1 MIDNFLITDRLYTIE
16 DFRKFPQL
24 AKSTKPPKPNGLMPR
39 TVAGALQDMRPGN
52 THFNALTVSKALVEQ
67 GVGLEEVRAV
77 LDAKMD
83 DKEDMEKI
91 LTSTVKRYG
100 KQLNKPRP
108 VYPYNAMGVFTDVC
122 KAFSAATQVPIEGVF
137 PAVLVSASACVAH
150 LKDAENIMGSA
161 RPLSLYTCIV
171 MDSGGRKSSLFEKVM
186 KGIDRWEEQ
195 RNISYQSDL
204 RKYEFDLHDYNSQ
217 KDSLKKKIAKEGIT
231 SQSGAYG
238 DFLEISEP
246 QPPKT
251 PTLRISGDFSVAA
264 LGKATQHGRGSYLIA
279 EDEGSQF
286 FHGLSMDTKTIRHTW
301 GVLNI
306 YWDGKRPSDVR
317 ITRDGISSG
326 KARIN
331 MMVGSQPCIF
341 DPVIRNEGNKGQGV
355 TARLLIEVPFDN
367 RGTRLYEP
375 EKVTEKHKIHMESFW
390 QHQVHCLSYPPKMND
405 GEFAPDKLPLSD
417 YAKKILVDFYN
428 ETEQTLLNENKDY
441 GGEVAKIA
449 DIATRIGAVMSL
461 WANPEC
467 DEIKADHIRNA
478 CQLAQ
483 YYLDMNIWAQE
494 NGVDP
499 DRNREIANRIVGWFG
514 NEPFYTAKLAKYMH
528 KPVDEAKEVLNTLVE
543 EDIIIILEENTIIDG
558 SPRKECWQVSQ

>member
-1 MIDNFLITDRLYTIE
+1 MTDNFLITDRLYTLE
-16 DFRKFPQL
+16 DFKKFPQL

-67 GVGLEEVRAV
+67 GLGVQEVRAV
-77 LDAKMD
+77 LDSKMD

-91 LTSTVKRYG
+91 LSSTVKKYG
-100 KQLNKPRP
+100 KQPNKPRP
-108 VYPYNAMGVFTDVC
+108 VFPYNAMGVFTDVC
-122 KAFSAATQVPIEGVF
+122 EAFAADTQVPIEGVF

-161 RPLSLYTCIV
+161 RPISLYTSIV
-171 MDSGGRKSSLFEKVM
+171 MPSGMRKTKLFEKVM
-186 KGIDRWEEQ
+186 VGIDRWEKQ
-195 RNISYQSDL
+195 ILDRYKSDL
-204 RKYEFDLHDYNSQ
+204 KQYEFEQHDYNSRM
-217 KDSLKKKIAKEGIT
+217 DALKKKISKEGIA
-231 SQSGAYG
+231 SQSGAFA
-238 DFLEISEP
+238 DFLETEEP
-246 QPPKT
+246 QPPKA

-264 LGKATQHGRGSYLIA
+264 LGKATQYGRGSYLIA

-286 FHGLSMDTKTIRHTW
+286 FHGLSMDAKTLRHTW

-317 ITRDGISSG
+317 ATRDGIAG
-326 KARIN
+326 GEARIN
-331 MMVGSQPCIF
+331 MMVGSQPNIF

-355 TARLLIEVPFDN
+355 TARLLIEVPPDN
-367 RGTRLYEP
+367 RGTRIFDP
-375 EKVTEKHKIHMESFW
+375 DRVTKKHKIYMESFYE
-390 QHQVHCLSYPPKMND
+390 HQVYCLRLDLPIKD

-428 ETEQTLLNENKDY
+428 ETEETLLDVNKDY

-449 DIATRIGAVMSL
+449 DIAARIGAVMSL

-467 DEIKADHIRNA
+467 DEIKADHMQNA
-478 CQLAQ
+478 CRFAQ

-494 NGVDP
+494 NGVNP
-499 DRNREIANRIVGWFG
+499 KRNHEIANRISEWLGY
-514 NEPFYTAKLAKYMH
+514 EPFYTAKLAKYMH
-528 KPVDEAKEVLNTLVE
+528 KPVDEVRELLNTLVE